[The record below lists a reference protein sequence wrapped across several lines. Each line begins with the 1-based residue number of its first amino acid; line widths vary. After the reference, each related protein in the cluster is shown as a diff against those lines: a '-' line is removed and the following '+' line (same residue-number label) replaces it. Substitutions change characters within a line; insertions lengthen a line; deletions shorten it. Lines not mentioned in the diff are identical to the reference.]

1 MTTKLHG
8 WYIAGLFNTD
18 GSFSLHVEENKQ
30 SRFKYRV
37 IPVITLTQHENSK
50 HILKLVKTYFNH
62 GEIVKQNQNC
72 FQYRIKSRQIIIEK
86 IIPFFDKYTLIGFK
100 FTQFMVFRH
109 LVFLMQDKFH
119 LSINGF
125 YIFVSIILF
134 INRFPNRKL
143 KLENI
148 LISHEKNYGNCKVV
162 YSENLKKLFILHL
175 FKKDYNPKIKSL
187 NPWFVLGLIEGDGG
201 FSVSFL
207 KTIKPSFYFSQ
218 ESSTFFIFGLLQNFF
233 HGGKIYSITN
243 SYNRFMISDR
253 KTLIHHV
260 FPFFEKYS
268 LYGEKKSILKFSNK

>member
-18 GSFSLHVEENKQ
+18 GGFSLHVEENKQ
-30 SRFKYRV
+30 STFKYRV
-37 IPVITLTQHENSK
+37 IPVVSLTQHENSK
-50 HILKLVKTYFNH
+50 IILELVKAYFNS

-72 FQYRIKSRQIIIEK
+72 FQYRIKSRSIIIK
-86 IIPFFDKYTLIGFK
+86 QIIPFFDKYKLIGFK
-100 FTQFMVFRH
+100 STQFMVFRN

-119 LSINGF
+119 LSFNGF

-148 LISHEKNYGNCKVV
+148 LISHEKKYGNCKVV
-162 YSENLKKLFILHL
+162 YSENLKKLLILHF
-175 FKKDYNPKIKSL
+175 FKKDYNIKMKKL

-201 FSVSFL
+201 FSLSFL

-218 ESSTFFIFGLLQNFF
+218 ESKSFFIFNFLINFF
-233 HGGKIYSITN
+233 NGGKVYSITN
-243 SYNRFMISDR
+243 SYSRFMISDR
-253 KTLIHHV
+253 KTLIQNV
-260 FPFFEKYS
+260 FPFLNKYS
-268 LYGEKKSILKFSNK
+268 LYGEKKKAF